1 MKNIFTI
8 SILCSICFCVKA
20 QKENLFIAKGNE
32 AYRQKQYG
40 EAAKFYQQALAQSP
54 GNTTAAFNLGNALY
68 RGQQMDEAEKAF
80 DNTVKV
86 SKGKEVRAD
95 AWYNKGVTYTN
106 EKKLQ
111 ESIDAYKEALRLN
124 PTDSLARENL
134 QRALNEQKKQQQQQ
148 QKNQK
153 NKEQQKQ
160 QQQNKSKLS
169 KQQVQ
174 QLLQALEQQ
183 EKNLQQKMQQT
194 KVPSPG
200 QPEKDW

>member
-1 MKNIFTI
+1 MKKILTI
-8 SILCSICFCVKA
+8 LLTFFFFSIAFA
-20 QKENLFIAKGNE
+20 QKENEWIANGNE
-32 AYRQKQYG
+32 AYQQKQYG
-40 EAAKFYQQALAQSP
+40 EAAKLYKKALDQSP

-68 RGQQMDEAEKAF
+68 RSQQLDEAEKAF
-80 DNTVKV
+80 DNAVKV

-95 AWYNKGVTYTN
+95 AWYNKGVTLTN

-124 PTDSLARENL
+124 PTDTLARENL
-134 QRALNEQKKQQQQQ
+134 QRALNEQKKQQQQEQ

-160 QQQNKSKLS
+160 QQKSKLT

-183 EKNLQQKMQQT
+183 EKNLQQKMQET
-194 KVPSPG
+194 KVPTPG
-200 QPEKDW
+200 QPDKDW

>member
-1 MKNIFTI
+1 LKKILTI
-8 SILCSICFCVKA
+8 LLTFFFFSFAFA
-20 QKENLFIAKGNE
+20 QKENEWIAKGNE
-32 AYRQKQYG
+32 AYQQKQYG
-40 EAAKFYQQALAQSP
+40 EAAKLYKKALDQSP

-68 RGQQMDEAEKAF
+68 RSQQLDEAEKAF
-80 DNTVKV
+80 DNAVKV

-95 AWYNKGVTYTN
+95 AWYNKGVTLTN

-124 PTDSLARENL
+124 PTDTLARENL
-134 QRALNEQKKQQQQQ
+134 QRALNEQKKQQQQEQ

-160 QQQNKSKLS
+160 QQKSKLT

-183 EKNLQQKMQQT
+183 EKNLQQKMQET
-194 KVPSPG
+194 KVPTPG
-200 QPEKDW
+200 QPDKDW